1 MPGIY
6 RYTELRKRTVRKNG
20 AGVKNISNGT
30 LIQIVLASDSKLFLE
45 GVRKILEDGSGIKIV
60 AEASSCGEAAKRL
73 AEVEVKFLFIDNRA
87 FNLGYGELSDL
98 INKKSSHTKVIL
110 LGNQDKDRINL
121 PGVIY
126 LTKETD
132 SSELIYIIKGNGSA
146 SLFKG

>member
-60 AEASSCGEAAKRL
+60 AEASSCGEAAKCL
-73 AEVEVKFLFIDNRA
+73 AEVEVKFLFIDNGA
-87 FNLGYGELSDL
+87 FNLDYGELSDL
-98 INKKSSHTKVIL
+98 INKKSSNTKVIL
-110 LGNQDKDRINL
+110 LGNEDKDRINL

-132 SSELIYIIKGNGSA
+132 SSELIYIIKRNGA
-146 SLFKG
+146 AALFKG